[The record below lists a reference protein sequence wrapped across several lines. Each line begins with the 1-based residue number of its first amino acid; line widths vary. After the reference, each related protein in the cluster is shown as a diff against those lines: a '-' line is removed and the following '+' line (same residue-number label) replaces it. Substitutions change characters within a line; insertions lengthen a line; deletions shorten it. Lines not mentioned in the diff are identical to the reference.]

1 MNKTSIN
8 RLVFLKR
15 SYRTL
20 EDLYNRLAQQIHLL
34 METGY
39 VCVVF
44 EINAG
49 EGAIVLEFN
58 PNSKN
63 VELQRPHWL
72 YPDEAEHLESYQ
84 RDVEIDNLEQELDE
98 LREKKELEEDIFGE
112 EDELEEIL
120 KDTPKK
126 KKDNKGDA

>member
-1 MNKTSIN
+1 
-8 RLVFLKR
+8 
-15 SYRTL
+15 
-20 EDLYNRLAQQIHLL
+20 

-72 YPDEAEHLESYQ
+72 YPDEAEYLESYQ